1 MSSQRTRS
9 TVAARIKSRVDELEA
24 NLRGIEESG
33 GESAELSA
41 QLWRL
46 KQLRDS
52 PEMLSWWAKLDRN
65 AGEGFGMAIDALL
78 DIVIDRGELA
88 GHEGRTPRKIR
99 DAIEDTCRTARML
112 AVRVERNLP
121 EITVDDLIP
130 ECAGAMA
137 LPDLPT
143 VLRRL
148 SVAIADRAAALTVSH
163 PTSSHHPG
171 RDAFVIALVDIL
183 LRHTERPM
191 YGFAAAVMSAIFPG
205 IEVSADVVK
214 KVCHRHAKNCADPA
228 PHGSRDNVGEL
239 SAGVSPYSNAHKRS
253 IEVGQLRRAEREFKG
268 TAVRN

>member
-1 MSSQRTRS
+1 VS
-9 TVAARIKSRVDELEA
+9 ARIKSRVDELEA

-52 PEMLSWWAKLDRN
+52 LAMLSWWTRLERG

-78 DIVIDRGELA
+78 DIVTDRGELA

-99 DAIEDTCRTARML
+99 DAIEDTCRTARRL
-112 AVRVERNLP
+112 AVRVERLP
-121 EITVDDLIP
+121 EITVGDLIP

-163 PTSSHHPG
+163 PTSSRHPG

-183 LRHTERPM
+183 LRYTGRPM

-205 IEVSADVVK
+205 IEVSADMIK
-214 KVCHRHAKNCADPA
+214 KAYRRHAKNCADPA

-239 SAGVSPYSNAHKRS
+239 SAGVSPYSNERGRK
-253 IEVGQLRRAEREFKG
+253 IEAEQLRRVECELKG
-268 TAVRN
+268 MAIRG